1 MKTFKNYFKI
11 IYANKFSLIIYIAL
25 FLILLNINN
34 ASNEE
39 SLNINYNISVIDNAN
54 NEESKKLI
62 NFLESKYT
70 VTKEKL
76 TDDEA
81 KDKLFSGMVAYVL
94 FIKDNNNLSYIAK
107 EDSIVPSAIN
117 LSINEYLNTS
127 RTLEKY
133 NIANSN
139 EETVNLL
146 SENIDFKILNSSQ
159 RDNTDFYYNYL
170 AYVIILF
177 SLSTIYL
184 GYNAF
189 LRNGVENRIRVS
201 KTRFN
206 KFIISIYMSSLLFMF
221 LICIGFAI
229 IELLKNGTN
238 IKQFFLYTINLL
250 FFSMSMVAL
259 AYLISSKS
267 KDSHNN
273 GALNN
278 IISLSLCFI
287 TGIFVPQ
294 EFLPE
299 YLLKFSSLFPPYW
312 YLEGIKSAGKYNYS
326 IFLKVILIQLS
337 MTIVIILINAVLNKN
352 KNGEFSYSR

>member
-34 ASNEE
+34 ASKEE
-39 SLNINYNISVIDNAN
+39 SLNIDYNISVIDNAN
-54 NEESKKLI
+54 NEDSKKLI
-62 NFLESKYT
+62 DFLESKYIIT
-70 VTKEKL
+70 EERL

-81 KDKLFSGMVAYVL
+81 KDKLFGGMTSYIL
-94 FIKDNNNLSYIAK
+94 FIEKNNSLSYISK
-107 EDSIVPSAIN
+107 EDSVAPTAIN

-127 RTLEKY
+127 RTLEEY
-133 NIANSN
+133 NISNSD
-139 EETVNLL
+139 EETINIL
-146 SENIDFKILNSSQ
+146 SENADFKILNSSR

-177 SLSTIYL
+177 SLSIIYL

-189 LRNGVENRIRVS
+189 LRDGVENRIRVS

-206 KFIISIYMSSLLFMF
+206 KFIISIYASSLLFMI
-221 LICIGFAI
+221 LICIGFAL
-229 IELLKNGTN
+229 IELFKNGTS
-238 IKQFFLYTINLL
+238 IDRFLLYTINLI
-250 FFSMSMVAL
+250 FFTMPMVAL

-299 YLLKFSSLFPPYW
+299 YLLKFSSMFPPYW
-312 YLEGIKSAGKYNYS
+312 YLEGIKSVNKYDYNML
-326 IFLKVILIQLS
+326 LKVILIQLA
-337 MTIVIILINAVLNKN
+337 MTIVIILINAVINKN
-352 KNGEFSYSR
+352 KKGEFSYSR

>member
-11 IYANKFSLIIYIAL
+11 IYANKFSLIIYIVL

-34 ASNEE
+34 ATGEE
-39 SLNINYNISVIDNAN
+39 SLDIDYSVSVVDNAN
-54 NEESKKLI
+54 NEESQKLI
-62 NFLESKYT
+62 NFLKSKYYI
-70 VTKEKL
+70 TKEKL

-81 KDKLFSGMVAYVL
+81 KDKLFGGMTAYIL
-94 FIKDNNNLSYIAK
+94 YISENNELSYIAK
-107 EDSIVPSAIN
+107 EDSVAPTAIN

-127 RTLEKY
+127 RTLEQY
-133 NIANSN
+133 NIPNSN
-139 EETVNLL
+139 EETINIL
-146 SENIDFKILNSSQ
+146 SENANFEILNSTSSN
-159 RDNTDFYYNYL
+159 RTEFYYRYL

-177 SLSTIYL
+177 SLSIIYL

-189 LRNGVENRIRVS
+189 LRDGVENRIRVS

-206 KFIISIYMSSLLFMF
+206 RFIISIYASSLLFMI
-221 LICIGFAI
+221 LICICFAL
-229 IELLKNGTN
+229 IELFKNGTS
-238 IKQFFLYTINLL
+238 IDKFLLYTINLIS
-250 FFSMSMVAL
+250 FAMPMVAL

-299 YLLKFSSLFPPYW
+299 YLLKFSSIFPPYW
-312 YLEGIKSAGKYNYS
+312 YLEGIKAVNKYDYNML
-326 IFLKVILIQLS
+326 LKVILVQLA

-352 KNGEFSYSR
+352 KKGEFSYSR